1 MPVKVS
7 KILLLIGFT
16 CQFRKWESE
25 VRPGRRQTQEITV
38 IDSAPRRQM
47 KATTTEAAM
56 DTRWKVFQVA
66 SVEHL
71 HRRADGGTSHWSN
84 LAMACTRCNNSRGE
98 RDRLS

>member
-16 CQFRKWESE
+16 CQFKKWESE
-25 VRPGRRQTQEITV
+25 IRPGRRQTQEITT
-38 IDSAPRRQM
+38 IDSAPRRPM

-56 DTRWKVFQVA
+56 DTRAGRYFRVA

-84 LAMACTRCNNSRGE
+84 LAMACKRCNNSRGE
-98 RDRLS
+98 RDW

>member
-1 MPVKVS
+1 
-7 KILLLIGFT
+7 
-16 CQFRKWESE
+16 
-25 VRPGRRQTQEITV
+25 
-38 IDSAPRRQM
+38 
-47 KATTTEAAM
+47 M